1 MQLVSFFFFYFL
13 LERVDLRRLCV
24 WLQASAFFIISL
36 GTIGSSLSMG
46 FSAEGATGVFSEDK
60 TS

>member
-1 MQLVSFFFFYFL
+1 M
-13 LERVDLRRLCV
+13 